1 MHLEA
6 VDWYAAEL
14 MAAVQDSAEEALPL
28 PQVGGDAQ
36 TKKKVT
42 PGFNSQVKPFKE
54 KSHLWHSV
62 WKSAGCPLNCQLH
75 TIMKKTRNQYH
86 REFKKCQKSENS
98 IKKSKLLDACL
109 NGNGDLFKE
118 VKAMRRTKTTCADTI
133 DGVSEDVPGHF
144 RSIYEDLYNCV
155 EDSDEVRK
163 ISEDVEAVIS
173 EKCLEDVKK
182 VTKEEV
188 KKAATAL
195 KPAKGDPSY
204 SFSSDCMKV
213 DSSLLAEHIAM
224 MIRSFLIHGHIP
236 QFLLLSTLVPII
248 KDKLKS
254 VNLSKNYR
262 SVCITSLIL
271 KQMDWITLNLFGSSI
286 GFHNLQF
293 AYQPGIS
300 ANMCTWAVTET
311 IDYFLRN
318 DSDIFACSMDKSKA
332 FDLCKFSIL
341 FNKMFFKISHIFL
354 RIIIV
359 MYVNQFS
366 NIRWNS
372 EISSS
377 FTVSNGVGQG
387 KILAGFAYCFYCY
400 DFFCQLEI
408 SGFGCTINGVYG
420 GAYGYSDDD
429 ILLAPS
435 ISALRAMLKIAED
448 YCTSHGLKF
457 STDVDPRKSKT
468 KCIAWMRHAR
478 PLPKLQLCGNLLP
491 WVNEIIHL
499 GVTITNDVNTLNADM
514 YIKRARY
521 IAKNIEINQEFHFAS
536 SETKMV
542 INDIYN
548 SSWFG
553 SNLYQMFSPEAVKL
567 ESSYN
572 RSLKVMIDLPFATHR
587 GLMEPLSRRKQLRRM
602 LVKRFLQM
610 TLKMKQS
617 KKPILSMLLCTI
629 ERDARSRT
637 GHNLR
642 HIMLQ
647 SGRHNIH
654 DLQLSDSGSIPYH
667 PMEDVE
673 WRVEMVEHLLG
684 VREERGLDMEEVEW
698 LQYLCCD

>member
-1 MHLEA
+1 
-6 VDWYAAEL
+6 
-14 MAAVQDSAEEALPL
+14 
-28 PQVGGDAQ
+28 
-36 TKKKVT
+36 
-42 PGFNSQVKPFKE
+42 
-54 KSHLWHSV
+54 
-62 WKSAGCPLNCQLH
+62 
-75 TIMKKTRNQYH
+75 
-86 REFKKCQKSENS
+86 
-98 IKKSKLLDACL
+98 
-109 NGNGDLFKE
+109 
-118 VKAMRRTKTTCADTI
+118 
-133 DGVSEDVPGHF
+133 
-144 RSIYEDLYNCV
+144 
-155 EDSDEVRK
+155 
-163 ISEDVEAVIS
+163 VIS

-188 KKAATAL
+188 KKAAAAL
-195 KPAKGDPSY
+195 KPGKGDPSY

-213 DSSLLAEHIAM
+213 DSNLLAEHIAM

-271 KQMDWITLNLFGSSI
+271 KQMDWITINLFGSSI
-286 GFHNLQF
+286 GFNSLQF

-318 DSDIFACSMDKSKA
+318 DSDVFACSMDKSKA

-341 FNKMFFKISHIFL
+341 FNKMFFKMSHIFL
-354 RIIIV
+354 RIIIF

-372 EISSS
+372 EVSSS

-400 DFFCQLEI
+400 DLFCQLES
-408 SGFGCTINGVYG
+408 SGYGCTINGVYC
-420 GAYGYSDDD
+420 GAFGYSDDD

-468 KCIAWMRHAR
+468 KCIAWMRHVR
-478 PLPKLQLCGNLLP
+478 LLPKLQLCGNLLP
-491 WVNEIIHL
+491 WVERIIHL
-499 GVTITNDVNTLNADM
+499 GVTITNDVNILKADM
-514 YIKRARY
+514 NIKKARY

-536 SETKMV
+536 PETKMV

-553 SNLYQMFSPEAVKL
+553 STLYRIFSPEAVQL
-567 ESSYN
+567 ESSFN
-572 RSLKVMIDLPFATHR
+572 RSLKIMMDLPFATHR
-587 GLMEPLSRRKQLRRM
+587 GLMEPLSRRKHLRRIM
-602 LVKRFLQM
+602 IQRFLQM
-610 TLKMKQS
+610 IMKMKMS
-617 KKPILSMLLCTI
+617 RKPILNMLLCTI
-629 ERDARSRT
+629 ERDTTSKT

-654 DLQLSDSGSIPYH
+654 DLQPSDSGSIPYH
-667 PMEDVE
+667 TLEDVE
-673 WRVEMVEHLLG
+673 WRVEMLEHLLG
-684 VREERGLDMEEVEW
+684 VREERGLDIEEAEW
-698 LQYLCCD
+698 LQYLCCY